1 MAFRQRVAAPSAEK
15 LGARF
20 LVVQLQSTIL
30 AIWAETVRGVLT
42 TADVQPGS
50 SVVLLGESYEHSQLA
65 ARLHLREQGVTVDS
79 RYVLCAH
86 GQARCVVPVD
96 RVLGL
101 TDIRRQDILPLPA
114 MLQGNERLWYRGI
127 FLFQDGLALVLNPD
141 WLLHE
146 AESASQVVAL
156 TS

>member
-20 LVVQLQSTIL
+20 LVVALQETIL

-42 TADVQPGS
+42 PAEIRPDS
-50 SVVLLGESYEHSQLA
+50 SVVLLGESYEHTQLA
-65 ARLHLREQGVTVDS
+65 ARLRLREGSVTADS
-79 RYVLCAH
+79 RYVLCAR
-86 GQARCVVPVD
+86 GQTRGVVSVD

-101 TDIRRQDILPLPA
+101 TDIRRQDILPLPS
-114 MLQGNERLWYRGI
+114 MLQGDERLWYRGI
-127 FLFQDGLALVLNPD
+127 FLFQDGMALVLNPD

-146 AESASQVVAL
+146 AESSHPVLAAGS
-156 TS
+156 